1 MNIPPHSNHNDEQPE
16 DEGDE
21 VDKAFAAFNAKF
33 PDKDDIETFVRE
45 LFRSTKGKCRIRCKH
60 CGSDDVTFLDG
71 GRVIECDQCNKH
83 TFVTAS
89 TFFKNV
95 KHVRAWVAAIWFLE
109 RGVAVSKS
117 RFSRLLEIAFST
129 AWGIFKKFSIV
140 IQSKMDSQALFVPS
154 EYFRKAISKRSRSTA
169 GRRRPFEEEKSSGRL
184 FENLVTETGG
194 LHNQTKNINEVSSS
208 SANPLMDLSPLQ
220 IEIFNLLCDEPIKL
234 GELQE
239 RTGKL
244 AHEILSAISMLEIL
258 GLAVKADNG
267 YLKVQTS
274 SSNPDASA
282 VSPQDLKTINSFISF
297 VHGTF
302 HGISRKYL
310 QLFLAEYWCLL
321 DKNRWK
327 IDSLLMECQR
337 FGFVHDK
344 EIPAYESPQLVKMKL

>member
-1 MNIPPHSNHNDEQPE
+1 
-16 DEGDE
+16 
-21 VDKAFAAFNAKF
+21 
-33 PDKDDIETFVRE
+33 
-45 LFRSTKGKCRIRCKH
+45 
-60 CGSDDVTFLDG
+60 
-71 GRVIECDQCNKH
+71 
-83 TFVTAS
+83 
-89 TFFKNV
+89 
-95 KHVRAWVAAIWFLE
+95 
-109 RGVAVSKS
+109 
-117 RFSRLLEIAFST
+117 
-129 AWGIFKKFSIV
+129 
-140 IQSKMDSQALFVPS
+140 
-154 EYFRKAISKRSRSTA
+154 
-169 GRRRPFEEEKSSGRL
+169 
-184 FENLVTETGG
+184 
-194 LHNQTKNINEVSSS
+194 
-208 SANPLMDLSPLQ
+208 
-220 IEIFNLLCDEPIKL
+220 LLCDEPIKL